1 MEDKKGFVKLYR
13 SMLTWEWYDDINV
26 KILFLHLILTANYED
41 KKWRGKVIKRGQRVV
56 SVKKLSEELG
66 ITVQQTRTAINKLI
80 STNEITNSKFAECNV
95 FTLINYDKFQAVTN
109 ETTNHQQTSNKR
121 PTNVQQIDNKSITTT
136 KEYKEIEEYKEYKEI
151 KKGKENFPPFE
162 KIEDDKLKQVLSDF
176 KEMRKVMKKPMTEKA
191 EQLLL
196 NKLDN
201 LSTDTE
207 QQIKIVEQAIV
218 NGWLS
223 VYPLKH
229 GDGKYLKSEEQQS
242 SNINDLD
249 SLAINLNGNYDS
261 KGSNSKDQQSYDIDD
276 LDSLAIN
283 LKK

>member
-1 MEDKKGFVKLYR
+1 MEDNKGFVKLYR

-66 ITVQQTRTAINKLI
+66 ITVRQVRTAIDKLVM
-80 STNEITNSKFAECNV
+80 TNEMTNSKFAECNV
-95 FTLINYDKFQAVTN
+95 LTLVNYDKFQSVTN
-109 ETTNHQQTSNKR
+109 EKASVGQTSDKR
-121 PTNVQQIDNKSITTT
+121 LTNRGQTSDKSMATT

-151 KKGKENFPPFE
+151 KKEEKKKQPSESPFN
-162 KIEDDKLKQVLSDF
+162 KIENEKLKQALSDF
-176 KEMRKVMKKPMTEKA
+176 KDMRKVMKKPMTEKA

-207 QQIKIVEQAIV
+207 QQIKIVEQSIER
-218 NGWLS
+218 NWLS
-223 VYPLKH
+223 VFPLKQ
-229 GDGKYLKSEEQQS
+229 GNGKNPSEKSE
-242 SNINDLD
+242 
-249 SLAINLNGNYDS
+249 
-261 KGSNSKDQQSYDIDD
+261 QSYDIDD
-276 LDSLAIN
+276 LDSLAVN
-283 LKK
+283 LR

>member
-1 MEDKKGFVKLYR
+1 MEDNKGFVKLYR

-66 ITVQQTRTAINKLI
+66 ITVQQTRTAIKKLI
-80 STNEITNSKFAECNV
+80 STNELTNSKFAECNV
-95 FTLINYDKFQAVTN
+95 FTLVNYNKFQAVTN

-121 PTNVQQIDNKSITTT
+121 LTNVQQIDNKSITTT
-136 KEYKEIEEYKEYKEI
+136 KEYKEREEYKEYKEI
-151 KKGKENFPPFE
+151 KKEEKKKQPSESPFN
-162 KIEDDKLKQVLSDF
+162 KIENEKLKQALSDF

-201 LSTDTE
+201 LSTDAE
-207 QQIKIVEQAIV
+207 QQIKIVEQSIER
-218 NGWLS
+218 NWLS
-223 VYPLKH
+223 VFPLKENTSEKNKIPTNEEYSA
-229 GDGKYLKSEEQQS
+229 GLIEGVDYLS
-242 SNINDLD
+242 
-249 SLAINLNGNYDS
+249 G
-261 KGSNSKDQQSYDIDD
+261 
-276 LDSLAIN
+276 
-283 LKK
+283 